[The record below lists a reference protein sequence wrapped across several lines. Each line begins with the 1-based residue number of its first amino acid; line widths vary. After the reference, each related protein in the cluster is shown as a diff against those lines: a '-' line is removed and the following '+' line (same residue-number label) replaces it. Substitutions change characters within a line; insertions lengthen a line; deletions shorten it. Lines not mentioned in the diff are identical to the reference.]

1 MITFIYYCLY
11 HKSVES
17 FQHDEETFYW
27 FLTCMLNTTNGTSI
41 IKKKNMPNRNG
52 IQNFLT
58 LSEKWE
64 PGSASPT
71 SKLIC
76 NDSIECCCESSLQ
89 WPPASP
95 RNRCAELST
104 QRLPQQTELPF
115 LAQRA
120 LCALTSDHRN
130 AVLHRPQ
137 PGQPTRPHEPLSQ
150 ATPHPGV
157 QAWGCR

>member
-27 FLTCMLNTTNGTSI
+27 FLTYMLNITNGTSI
-41 IKKKNMPNRNG
+41 IKKKIYPIGTG

-64 PGSASPT
+64 PGSASLT

-76 NDSIECCCESSLQ
+76 NDSIECWCESSLQ
-89 WPPASP
+89 WPPALFFSS
-95 RNRCAELST
+95 RWLST
-104 QRLPQQTELPF
+104 NHLRYHSTRLEAKKNEYTSNFF
-115 LAQRA
+115 L
-120 LCALTSDHRN
+120 T
-130 AVLHRPQ
+130 VIW
-137 PGQPTRPHEPLSQ
+137 
-150 ATPHPGV
+150 HP
-157 QAWGCR
+157 ADDSS